1 VAAALSD
8 KAWAE
13 TCKAAELTP
22 DAKARSALATLLF
35 EEYPAF
41 AYDRERWATAYQR
54 SERMLK
60 QFAEFAELYRQAW
73 VPHLSADEFQ
83 AIIAGRASP
92 LTERRTAGRASVFT
106 DMRTEA
112 DLWCLKV
119 LWQRPE
125 ATWLAARAI
134 RHANKGR
141 KSPQREWL
149 YHRLCGIWLD
159 HFNGQ
164 HLSFGRPGG
173 GGKPKGPLI
182 AFLLVAM
189 RQVIAQQALPDPEAL
204 AEAIVRERQERE
216 RARQLHLFILDRLG
230 D

>member
-83 AIIAGRASP
+83 AIIAGRAS
-92 LTERRTAGRASVFT
+92 VFT
-106 DMRTEA
+106 DVRTEA
-112 DLWCLKV
+112 DLWHLKM
-119 LWQRPE
+119 LQQRPE

-134 RHANKGR
+134 RRANKGK